1 MVRDFGRLR
10 FSEMTI
16 QKISEMRF
24 KPCVVGIVV
33 VVTAAAIVGHA
44 VVCVVTASASVRD
57 AVVWLFVDCTVDE
70 TVLDVITGYATI
82 FCPRVVVFGVGFR
95 LVL

>member
-44 VVCVVTASASVRD
+44 VVTSSASVED
-57 AVVWLFVDCTVDE
+57 AVVWLFADCTADE
-70 TVLDVITGYATI
+70 TVLVSGNITI
-82 FCPRVVVFGVGFR
+82 FCPRVVVLGVGFR